1 MKLSFLH
8 LKELLSSYYKIKDLV
23 PSASINF
30 RSFYEG
36 YSQKTAVYFSD
47 FLVANFADLCEVVK
61 HVNVPCSALSLT
73 ESSANSNSF
82 KQYLADASTLEQLDT
97 NIAKQVRSLK
107 LIPQET
113 PAYYT
118 PSIIMRDPFQ
128 VHSGDHTYRVVTG
141 QFGSQYKSVI
151 FAVNEED
158 PVYDYLDK
166 NFLVMVIGEAD
177 KTGNTSSLRRIIS
190 DQYDIN
196 TAHIFAMCRLQNS
209 LCDLIPNKVFIN
221 SNDADLLR
229 LKMEKKLGSEAKI
242 IYAGVSEHINKDYQ
256 KNTTMVV
263 LNKVMSGELDKCT
276 INNITFTK
284 DSARY
289 ENTSITAG
297 DLLKILVNR
306 LDFNGEFDIYT
317 ICELYGMD
325 VAGRLDPMDVEDT
338 DDAEKEGDLNEAE
351 EDTTSKKVEK
361 ANFTINDIP
370 IIAAINTHRQRFVN
384 NVRINKSEVAKV
396 IHRATCYRDPQL
408 YKNFLKSISKM
419 SIRWHDVIANG
430 LPVKMHEN
438 ISDEEYRD
446 PVPSRL
452 APALKFYIDKAE
464 KCIKLQVSEDRGV
477 RVNLGRI
484 ISRIDTLNKNTTNKG
499 KYMRNGYYRYY
510 RTDNR
515 WAIEQVAEILMDTS
529 KIKRKVTLE
538 DGTTTTRQ
546 DYGITKADI
555 LKVVSIANEGKVEA
569 LKKSRQFLE
578 TAMRMTGAEY
588 VTFKNKAAVKV
599 KGSLRTY
606 AVVIQD
612 AKVYDFDSGEYRC
625 IVNDA
630 HYKGVGYDD
639 VAARLLA
646 LKNDNALQADIRTLA
661 GVAQPQY
668 ENAHGY
674 APLRDNEDIL
684 APIIAKLENLQ

>member
-1 MKLSFLH
+1 MKLSFTH
-8 LKELLSSYYKIKDLV
+8 IKELLSSYYKIKDLV
-23 PSASINF
+23 PSANINF
-30 RSFYEG
+30 RSYYEG

-61 HVNVPCSALSLT
+61 YVNVPCAALQLSEASVNSTLFKAYLT
-73 ESSANSNSF
+73 DNI
-82 KQYLADASTLEQLDT
+82 TLEQLDT
-97 NIAKQVRSLK
+97 NTAKKVRSLK

-118 PSIIMRDPFQ
+118 PSIILNDPFQ
-128 VHSGDHTYRVVTG
+128 AHSGDHTYRVVTG
-141 QFGSQYKSVI
+141 QFSTQYKSII

-158 PVYDYLDK
+158 PAYDYLDK

-196 TAHIFAMCRLQNS
+196 TAHIFALCRLQNS

-221 SNDADLLR
+221 SSDADLLR
-229 LKMEKKLGSEAKI
+229 LKMEKKLSAESKA
-242 IYAGVSEHINKDYQ
+242 IYAGVSEAINRDYQ

-284 DSARY
+284 SSVKY
-289 ENTSITAG
+289 ENTSIVA
-297 DLLKILVNR
+297 DDILKILVNR
-306 LDFNGEFDIYT
+306 LDFNSEFDIYT
-317 ICELYGMD
+317 ICEIYGLD
-325 VAGRLDPMDVEDT
+325 VASRLDPMDVPDEDP
-338 DDAEKEGDLNEAE
+338 DEKAGDLNEAE
-351 EDTTSKKVEK
+351 EDTTSKKFEK
-361 ANFTINDIP
+361 ANFSINGIP
-370 IIAAINTHRQRFVN
+370 VVTAINSHRQRFVN
-384 NVRINKSEVAKV
+384 NIRINKSEIAKV

-430 LPVKMHEN
+430 LQVKMHEN
-438 ISDEEYRD
+438 MSSEEYRD
-446 PVPSRL
+446 PVPSRV
-452 APALKFYIDKAE
+452 APALKFYIDKVE
-464 KCIKLQVSEDRGV
+464 KCIKLRVSEDRGV

-484 ISRIDTLNKNTTNKG
+484 ISRIDTLNKNTLDKG
-499 KYMRNGYYRYY
+499 KYKRTGAYGYYR
-510 RTDNR
+510 TNNR

-529 KIKRKVTLE
+529 MVKKTVTLE
-538 DGTTTTRQ
+538 DGTTVTRA

-555 LKVVSIANEGKVEA
+555 LKVVSIANEGKAET
-569 LKKSRQFLE
+569 LKKSKQFLE
-578 TAMRMTGAEY
+578 TAVRMTGAEY
-588 VTFKNKAAVKV
+588 ITFKNKDAVKV

-646 LKNDNALQADIRTLA
+646 LKNDNSLQADIRTLA

-668 ENAHGY
+668 ENSHGY
-674 APLRDNEDIL
+674 TPLRENVDIL